1 LVNLFD
7 NNLNTLWGSEGT
19 SSPQWIQ
26 LEFQNPQNII
36 KYTLGA
42 RYNPPGSGNVYRPKS
57 WVFSVSNDGH
67 TFTNVHAIGEYNSPE
82 VWNKS
87 IEATFN
93 LTNNEGN
100 TLQQPWKYVR
110 LSIISAFNNSSY
122 IVVDLSKFDVGTNY
136 HPPPVHP
143 PRPPSHPQPPA
154 QPQPQPPAHP
164 PPANGSWVKRNAHF
178 KFIDMYGKTAVALKS
193 DGSLY
198 YTDNIGVHPWSK
210 KGGSYKFKHVSI
222 FGSQCVGVRTN
233 NELVRSRN
241 IKTQGFGHVTNR
253 GYVFNKVFLC
263 GNPANPNKAIG
274 IRNNGEVVKTDDLN
288 HAYWGHMPGNP
299 KFVNLDVYGVGV
311 AGISQ
316 DGTTYY
322 SGNYTY
328 GGWTQSPGLGSASM
342 KFKHIQLYGVSACGI
357 NFSNELYVTD
367 DITKG
372 QWRKIPVPAGGLRMV
387 TMYSHSIVGL
397 DTKAGTEGYVQ
408 ISSKPNLGKIIQDLM
423 AKIQQLNGTVDQLRN
438 TINQRDATIKQLQNQ
453 VKEYEADIEAL
464 DEQIDQQ
471 IGDIAALKQQRDAL
485 IANVN
490 NLLGQIQ
497 GLQKE
502 IERLK
507 AEIAG
512 KDVIIATLTAE
523 LNLFKKENEALK
535 QEVKQLQEDKEEL
548 QQDLAESQVEIANLN
563 NTIDGLEATV
573 DTLEAQIAAQ
583 QGDIESLQ
591 EQLATANQEIIRLKG
606 LVQQKNQQIATLEQ
620 SIIAKDNEI
629 AALGQEVDYWK
640 GQYDDATTRCPKI
653 PHGHVVADKNT
664 GVMYK
669 VTQGEQGTTLHPF
682 PTVAVYEAYGS
693 PTYTV
698 YESYQL
704 QNCAQGPPVKIEDAN
719 PEPMVPS
726 YLPPANLHPPS
737 MVLIISAS
745 LWMKNQTLKAIHL
758 SKNNARPF
766 LGSKLNNDSVFN
778 VGPKTGEIKSLS
790 GKVLQLTTTSKQKE
804 TGWNFIPY
812 TLRDLGN
819 GIAFQLQQ
827 YNKKLAVIPGVDV
840 TTLHS
845 ADSYSLD
852 SVWFVLGV

>member
-1 LVNLFD
+1 M
-7 NNLNTLWGSEGT
+7 
-19 SSPQWIQ
+19 
-26 LEFQNPQNII
+26 
-36 KYTLGA
+36 
-42 RYNPPGSGNVYRPKS
+42 
-57 WVFSVSNDGH
+57 
-67 TFTNVHAIGEYNSPE
+67 
-82 VWNKS
+82 
-87 IEATFN
+87 
-93 LTNNEGN
+93 
-100 TLQQPWKYVR
+100 
-110 LSIISAFNNSSY
+110 
-122 IVVDLSKFDVGTNY
+122 
-136 HPPPVHP
+136 
-143 PRPPSHPQPPA
+143 
-154 QPQPQPPAHP
+154 
-164 PPANGSWVKRNAHF
+164 SWVKQNAHF
-178 KFIDMYGKTAVALKS
+178 QFIDTYGKTAVALKS

-198 YTDNIGVHPWSK
+198 YTDNVGVHPWVH
-210 KGGSYKFKHVSI
+210 KGGSYKFKHVSL
-222 FGSQCVGVRTN
+222 FGIGCVGVRTN
-233 NELVRSRN
+233 NELVRTLN
-241 IKTQGFGHVTNR
+241 IKTQGFGHVTR
-253 GYVFNKVFLC
+253 RYGYIFEKVFLC
-263 GNPANPNKAIG
+263 GTPSNPNEAVG
-274 IRNNGEVVKTDDLN
+274 IRNTGEVVKTNDLN
-288 HAYWGHMPGNP
+288 HAYWVHMPGNP
-299 KFVNLDVYGVGV
+299 AFVDLDVYGTSIVGIDHQ
-311 AGISQ
+311 GR
-316 DGTTYY
+316 TYY
-322 SGNYTY
+322 GLNYNY
-328 GGWTQSPGLGSASM
+328 GGWVTAPGLESASM
-342 KFKHIQLYGVSACGI
+342 KFKHIQLYGVSASGI
-357 NFSNELYVTD
+357 NFNNELYVTD

-372 QWRKIPVPAGGLRMV
+372 MWRKIPVPDGGLRMV
-387 TMYSHSIVGL
+387 AMYSHSMIGL

-423 AKIQQLNGTVDQLRN
+423 VKIQQLNGTVDQLRS
-438 TINQRDATIKQLQNQ
+438 TINQRDATIRQLQNQ
-453 VKEYEADIEAL
+453 VKTYQDEIKAL

-471 IGDIAALKQQRDAL
+471 TGDIAALKQQRDAL
-485 IANVN
+485 IAEVN
-490 NLLGQIQ
+490 NLVGQIQ
-497 GLQKE
+497 GLTKE

-507 AEIAG
+507 AELAG

-523 LNLFKKENEALK
+523 LNLFRKENEELK
-535 QEVKQLQEDKEEL
+535 QEVTKLQAEKEEL
-548 QQDLAESQVEIANLN
+548 QQDLAESKVEIANLN

-573 DTLEAQIAAQ
+573 DTLEAQIAQQ
-583 QGDIESLQ
+583 QGNIESLQ
-591 EQLATANQEIIRLKG
+591 QQLAAARQEIMRLEG
-606 LVQQKNQQIATLEQ
+606 LVQQKNQEIATLQ
-620 SIIAKDNEI
+620 QTIAAKDNEI

-653 PHGHVVADKNT
+653 PHGHVIADKNT

-726 YLPPANLHPPS
+726 YLPPPNLHPPS

-758 SKNNARPF
+758 SKDSARPF

-778 VGPKTGEIKSLS
+778 VGPQTGEIKSLS
-790 GKVLQLTTTSKQKE
+790 GKVLKLATTSKQKE
-804 TGWNFIPY
+804 TGWNFVPY